1 VSTLRHRFRSL
12 VRNDRGSS
20 DALGMALIFP
30 AALGLAIAVL
40 VLSRGVD
47 SRATTQ
53 SAAEAA
59 VQAAA
64 LQRSPAAADQ
74 AMARVTNAML
84 IDGRTCASPSVSRGG
99 TFAAGETISVT
110 ISCSTSLGGLELAGA
125 SARPQQTYTAF
136 AVVDPFRALDP

>member
-1 VSTLRHRFRSL
+1 
-12 VRNDRGSS
+12 
-20 DALGMALIFP
+20 MALIFP
-30 AALGLAIAVL
+30 AALGMAIAVL

-47 SRATTQ
+47 SRATAQ

-64 LQRSPAAADQ
+64 LQRSPAAADV

-84 IDGRTCASPSVSRGG
+84 TDGRTCASPTATRGG

-110 ISCSTSLGGLELAGA
+110 VSCSTSLGGLELAGA
-125 SARPQQTYTAF
+125 DKRPPQTYTAF
-136 AVVDPFRALDP
+136 AVVDPFRAVDP